1 MFASG
6 RAMKLGVATLALAT
20 MLAWMPSQ
28 ARAAT
33 GSVRITITRPQFVVG
48 GGNGTLHLQ
57 GERYLLSVGGVSAG
71 PFGAA
76 RVDLWGRAYNMR
88 TAANIHGI
96 YSSVPEKGRAGT
108 FRLRNW
114 PVLFWNC
121 AGGRARHPRSAMRN

>member
-1 MFASG
+1 
-6 RAMKLGVATLALAT
+6 MKLGVATLALAT

-48 GGNGTLHLQ
+48 GGNGTLHFQ
-57 GERYLLSVGGVSAG
+57 GERYLLIVGGVSAG

-96 YSSVPEKGRAGT
+96 YSSVPEKVGLEHSGCET
-108 FRLRNW
+108 GK
-114 PVLFWNC
+114 VLFWNC
-121 AGGRARHPRSAMRN
+121 AGGRALSHRLT